1 MRRIAVFLLLLVA
14 LPALA
19 QERIDLKLDVSEAE
33 AVLAILGKRAAGQSV
48 GEADWQALFNT
59 LPYQRLKKREA
70 SLHRDFTDQDFQQFV
85 ATLDRRRAE
94 LRQTLDAWKKADLRA
109 AAERALRYLPGEAR
123 IRASVYPMIKPKPN
137 SFVFET
143 STDPAIFL
151 YLDPAVPGPQF
162 ENTVAHELHHV
173 GLASLSAA
181 YDKRIQAL
189 PPNPRKVAEWL
200 GAFGEGVAMLAA
212 AGSPDVHPVADFPPS
227 DRQRWDEDMK
237 YFSNQQQELD
247 QFFLDIIHDSYKNL
261 EAADH
266 QAFTFFGYRGPWYLV
281 GYRMAVTIE
290 TQFGHAAL
298 VETLKDPR
306 QFLTKYNQAAAA
318 SNAQGGERLPLF
330 SDEILKAVGIESP
343 AAKAEK

>member
-1 MRRIAVFLLLLVA
+1 MRRAAALLFLLAV

-19 QERIDLKLDVSEAE
+19 QERIDLKLDASEAE
-33 AVLAILGKRAAGQSV
+33 AVLAILDQRAAQQLV
-48 GEADWQALFNT
+48 TDADWQALFQT
-59 LPYQRLKKREA
+59 IPYQRLKKREG
-70 SLHRDFTDQDFQQFV
+70 SLRRDFTDNDFKQFV
-85 ATLDRRRAE
+85 TTLDPRHAE
-94 LRQTLDAWKKADLRA
+94 LRQTLDAWKKADLHA

-123 IRASVYPMIKPKPN
+123 IHASVYPMIKPKPN

-143 STDPAIFL
+143 TSDPAIFL

-162 ENTVAHELHHV
+162 GNTVAHELHHV

-181 YDKRIQAL
+181 YDERIQAL
-189 PPNPRKVAEWL
+189 PPNARKAAEWL

-212 AGSPDVHPVADFPPS
+212 AGSPDVHPVADFPPA

-247 QFFLDIIHDSYKNL
+247 QFFLDIVHDSYKNL

-290 TQFGHAAL
+290 KQFGRAAL
-298 VETLKDPR
+298 LETLKDPH
-306 QFLTKYNQAAAA
+306 QFLAKYNQAAAA
-318 SNAQGGERLPLF
+318 SNARGGEPLPLF
-330 SDEILKAVGIESP
+330 SDEILRAVGIESP

>member
-1 MRRIAVFLLLLVA
+1 MRRAAAVVFLLVV
-14 LPALA
+14 LPAFG
-19 QERIDLKLDVSEAE
+19 QERIELKLDASEAE
-33 AVLAILGKRAAGQSV
+33 AVLAILDKRAAPQLV
-48 GEADWQALFNT
+48 PDADWQALRT
-59 LPYQRLKKREA
+59 TVPYQRLKKREA
-70 SLHRDFTDQDFQQFV
+70 SLRRDFTDQDFQQFV
-85 ATLDRRRAE
+85 ATLDGRRAE

-151 YLDPAVPGPQF
+151 YLDPAVPRQQF

-181 YDKRIQAL
+181 YDERIQAL
-189 PPNPRKVAEWL
+189 PPNARKVAEWL

-212 AGSPDVHPVADFPPS
+212 AGSPDVHPVADFPLT

-247 QFFLDIIHDSYKNL
+247 QFFLDIVHDFYKNL
-261 EAADH
+261 DAADH
-266 QAFTFFGYRGPWYLV
+266 GAFTFFGYRGPWYLV
-281 GYRMAVTIE
+281 GYRMAVIIE
-290 TQFGHAAL
+290 QQFGRAAL

-306 QFLTKYNQAAAA
+306 QFLAKYNEAAAA
-318 SNAQGGERLPLF
+318 NNTKGGEPLPLF
-330 SDEILKAVGIESP
+330 SDEILKAVGSQSP
-343 AAKAEK
+343 AAKPEK